1 MAENVNLRT
10 FNEDINALRGF
21 IRSSKVEQ
29 DPYKIIVLAER
40 FILEY
45 GTKWTRETVDY
56 LKTRGIKKEDKL
68 AVIMDLVQNQKA
80 VNELLIFKHY
90 NNERIKG

>member
-1 MAENVNLRT
+1 MAENVNLKT

-21 IRSSKVEQ
+21 IRSSKIEE
-29 DPYKIIVLAER
+29 DPYKIIILAER

-56 LKTRGIKKEDKL
+56 LRTRGIKKEDKL
-68 AVIMDLVQNQKA
+68 AVILDLVQSQKTI
-80 VNELLIFKHY
+80 EQLLIFKHY
-90 NNERIKG
+90 NNGRKKG

>member
-21 IRSSKVEQ
+21 IKSSRIES
-29 DPYKIIVLAER
+29 DPYKIIILAER

-45 GTKWTRETVDY
+45 GTKWTRETVKF
-56 LKTRGIKKEDKL
+56 LKSKDSKKEDKL
-68 AVIMDLVQNQKA
+68 AVVMDLVQNEKTIE
-80 VNELLIFKHY
+80 ELLIFKHY
-90 NNERIKG
+90 KKWHN